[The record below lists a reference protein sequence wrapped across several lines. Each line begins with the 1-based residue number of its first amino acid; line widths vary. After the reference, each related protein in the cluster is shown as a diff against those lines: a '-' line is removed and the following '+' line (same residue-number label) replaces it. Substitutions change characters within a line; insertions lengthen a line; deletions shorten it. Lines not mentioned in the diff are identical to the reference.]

1 MPVSKRTGDERTDS
15 RGYEAGYHAALRDL
29 GAVVVH
35 CWTYSRHDEERA
47 LARAD
52 RIGGEVM
59 SLPGRYVVVR
69 GEDAERIDRAGG
81 PSRARLIGPQ
91 RLAVVP

>member
-1 MPVSKRTGDERTDS
+1 MPVSKRTSDGRTRS
-15 RGYEAGYHAALRDL
+15 RGYEAGYKAALRDL

-35 CWTYSRHDEERA
+35 CWVYARHDEERA
-47 LARAD
+47 IAHAD

-69 GEDAERIDRAGG
+69 GKDVDRIDRAGG

>member
-1 MPVSKRTGDERTDS
+1 MQTETRTGDERTDS
-15 RGYEAGYHAALRDL
+15 RGYEAGYRAALRDL

-35 CWTYSRHDEERA
+35 CWTYARHDEERA

-52 RIGGEVM
+52 RIDGEVI
-59 SLPGRYVVVR
+59 SLPDRYVVVR
-69 GEDAERIDRAGG
+69 GEDVERIDQAGG